1 MMEKQKDYKHSN
13 KAKNSQKQHEEP
25 WQPGETWLGN
35 PDDHE
40 PTRKVERDEVNP

>member
-1 MMEKQKDYKHSN
+1 MMKKQEDYKDQN
-13 KAKNSQKQHEEP
+13 KVKNSQKQHEEP
-25 WQPGETWLGN
+25 WLGN